1 MKITRSRLKELV
13 KEEMV
18 TERLRRFKVYVSGE
32 KEPLILMGKNEKEV
46 KQTAYAMIRNS
57 SVKIRKVVK
66 EIAVKKDKEGKMA
79 KFDAKETY
87 QDAVDVFK
95 MIDEYDDLP
104 EWLEA
109 KITKASDY
117 MNSVKDYLTHH
128 HSGKNE
134 GKINEDWR
142 TEKNAWSSKE
152 AKKIMD
158 DSLRLWSKDLKQVKG
173 RVVKDWMSK
182 AKAGVLDFFD
192 IEKGMT
198 QGDVSRAHPKE
209 VELLHNLLTRD
220 KIMNRFRSYFGGK
233 KAMNNRL
240 SKKRG

>member
-1 MKITRSRLKELV
+1 MKITRSKLKEIV
-13 KEEMV
+13 KEEII

-32 KEPLILMGKNEKEV
+32 SEPLILLGKNEKEV

-66 EIAVKKDKEGKMA
+66 EGK
-79 KFDAKETY
+79 
-87 QDAVDVFK
+87 
-95 MIDEYDDLP
+95 L
-104 EWLEA
+104 
-109 KITKASDY
+109 
-117 MNSVKDYLTHH
+117 
-128 HSGKNE
+128 
-134 GKINEDWR
+134 NEDWR

-158 DSLRLWSKDLKQVKG
+158 DSLRLWSKDLKQVKH

-220 KIMNRFRSYFGGK
+220 KIMDRFRSYFGGK

-240 SKKRG
+240 SKKRR